1 MKKYTVMFFLY
12 FILVAPLMAIDP
24 SCRVVYICEDRVP
37 KYINRQQINNNYVN
51 YNNATA
57 AYLRRVQA
65 EYRARQLRAI
75 REYNLM
81 IRRYN
86 NQLLQ
91 NRIIQIPR
99 RRCPNN

>member
-1 MKKYTVMFFLY
+1 MFFLY
-12 FILVAPLMAIDP
+12 FILVASLMAIDP

>member
-1 MKKYTVMFFLY
+1 MKKYTVMFFLF
-12 FILVAPLMAIDP
+12 FIAVAPVMAYDP
-24 SCRVVYICEDRVP
+24 SCRVVYICEDDYP
-37 KYINRQQINNNYVN
+37 KYRNKRQNNYGN
-51 YNNATA
+51 YYGNTDYG
-57 AYLRRVQA
+57 AYVRRMQA

-86 NQLLQ
+86 NQLSQ
-91 NRIIQIPR
+91 NRMIQIPR

>member
-1 MKKYTVMFFLY
+1 
-12 FILVAPLMAIDP
+12 MAIDP

-37 KYINRQQINNNYVN
+37 KYINRQQNYYGNNDYNAYV
-51 YNNATA
+51 
-57 AYLRRVQA
+57 RRMQA